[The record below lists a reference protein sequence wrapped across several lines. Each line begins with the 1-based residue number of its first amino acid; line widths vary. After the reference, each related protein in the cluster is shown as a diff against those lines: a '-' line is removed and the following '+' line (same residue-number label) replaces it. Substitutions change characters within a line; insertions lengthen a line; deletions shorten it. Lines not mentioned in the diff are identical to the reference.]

1 MKWQSSQLGL
11 MLTLL
16 VTLSACG
23 GATTT
28 PEEPIAIEPDVE
40 TPEAQTAGTGTET
53 ETGTLVVRAN
63 GEDFVRQGFV
73 SKDGW
78 TIAFDQLDVNFGP
91 VTAYQSDPAFD
102 AQGKEAIAA
111 QTEVTVTPTATVDLA
126 AGDETAEP
134 IVVGEA
140 KAAPGHYNAL
150 AWTLVAAETP
160 AMRLVGTATKD
171 GQTVAFQIDLDRS
184 LGFECGD
191 YVGDERKGILQAGQ
205 TTDLEATF
213 HFDHLFGDGT
223 AAADDEI
230 NTGALGFDPLAAIA
244 TDGQIETSISQLKT
258 QLDSADVERLNE
270 IVPNLAHVGEG
281 HCRAVEPMPEV

>member
-1 MKWQSSQLGL
+1 MKWQSGQLGL
-11 MLTLL
+11 MLTLF
-16 VTLSACG
+16 VTLNACG

-28 PEEPIAIEPDVE
+28 PEQSTVAESGV
-40 TPEAQTAGTGTET
+40 QTAGSATAT

-63 GEDFVRQGFV
+63 GEDFVRQGFE

-78 TIAFDQLDVNFGP
+78 TIAFDRLDVNFGT
-91 VTAYQSDPAFD
+91 VTAYQSDPPFD
-102 AQGKEAIAA
+102 AQGKAAIAA
-111 QTEVTVTPTATVDLA
+111 QTAVTITPTETVDLA

-134 IVVGEA
+134 IMVGEV
-140 KAAPGHYNAL
+140 KAPPGRYNAL
-150 AWTLVAAETP
+150 AWTLPSDEAP

-171 GQTVAFQIDLDRS
+171 GQTVAFQIDLDRP

-191 YVGDERKGILQAGQ
+191 YVGDERKGILPAGQ
-205 TTDLEATF
+205 TADLEATF
-213 HFDHLFGDGT
+213 HFDHLFGDGE

-244 TDGQIETSISQLKT
+244 QNGQVQTSFSQL
-258 QLDSADVERLNE
+258 QAELDPADVARLNE

-281 HCRAVEPMPEV
+281 HCRATEPEV